1 MTEFTSEGA
10 LYELLARGN
19 KDKYFISDTLTAQSP
34 FRNNYKRVPAYVHEL
49 RKIPPTNNTDFGKTI
64 EFNFEVAGDLYTH
77 PTLLIELPS
86 WYPNNQT
93 YIDLSNNTKPIYY
106 NKSVVY
112 DISNNTYGYTSGI
125 GYFLFE
131 QIQIYQDQIM
141 VQEFSGDALYATRL
155 SRGSINS
162 ATLENELVGFHDGSD
177 ISISRNGTP
186 NTLRLELPLIGCQHK
201 DDGGFPSF
209 AVRSQN
215 FRLRCKLRNLED
227 LIESNDG
234 QVKPNPFSRTMYVQ
248 SYLNQIQKTEIQTL
262 DRYNIGQ
269 PTIYLETRHIY
280 VDPDTQKELVDSYL
294 EYPFSRLYENIFYF
308 NEKDYTP
315 LARGAL
321 ADTTKRID
329 AVHPAS
335 RIVFF
340 LRQQSDLQKNKLWK
354 ISSDVSNNEYYNN
367 ISLLIASR
375 DRESLFPPLVWN
387 VLTQH
392 AKEDRYSGAGLG
404 IMSWDLGDQKGRRA
418 PFARQPEGS
427 INFSTADRPTLYIE
441 LQQIAGSNRNTEMR
455 LIVDTWASYETE
467 ERRGNLKYAN

>member
-1 MTEFTSEGA
+1 MTEFTSDGA
-10 LYELLARGN
+10 LYELIARGN
-19 KDKYFISDTLTAQSP
+19 KDVYFQSDTLTALSP

-49 RKIPPTNNTDFGKTI
+49 RKIPPTNNTDFNKII
-64 EFNFEVAGDLYTH
+64 EFNLEVAGDLYTH
-77 PTLLIELPS
+77 PTLLIDLPT
-86 WYPNNQT
+86 WLPNNQT
-93 YIDLSNNTKPIYY
+93 YVDNSGNQQTINYD
-106 NKSVVY
+106 KSVVY
-112 DISNNTYGYTSGI
+112 DNTNNTYGYTSGI

-141 VQEFSGDALYATRL
+141 VQEFSGDSLYATRI

-162 ATLENELVGFHDGSD
+162 AILENSLVGIHNGSD
-177 ISISRNGTP
+177 ISISRNAKP
-186 NTLRLELPLIGCQHK
+186 STLRLELPLIGCQHRN
-201 DDGGFPSF
+201 DGGFPSF

-215 FRLRCKLRNLED
+215 FRLRCKLRSLED
-227 LIESNDG
+227 LIETSDG
-234 QVKPNPFSRTMYVQ
+234 QVKPNPFSREMYVK
-248 SYLNQIQKTEIQTL
+248 SYANQTVLTPIQTL
-262 DRYNIGQ
+262 DRYSIGQ
-269 PTIYLETRHIY
+269 PSVYLETRHVY
-280 VDPDTQKELVDSYL
+280 VDPDTQKELVESYL
-294 EYPFSRLYENIFYF
+294 EIPFSRLYENIFYF
-308 NEKDYTP
+308 NERDYTP

-340 LRQQSDLQKNKLWK
+340 LRQQTDIQKNKLWK
-354 ISSDVSNNEYYNN
+354 ITSDISNNEYYNN

-387 VLTQH
+387 TLTQH

-404 IMSWDLGDQKGRRA
+404 IMSWDLGEQKGRRV
-418 PFARQPEGS
+418 PFARQPEGTL
-427 INFSTADRPTLYIE
+427 NFSTADRPTLYIE

-467 ERRGNLKYAN
+467 DRRGNLKYAN

>member
-1 MTEFTSEGA
+1 MTEFNSEGA

-19 KDKYFISDTLTAQSP
+19 KDVYFQSDTLTSQSP
-34 FRNNYKRVPAYVHEL
+34 FRNNYKRVSAYIHEL

-77 PTLLIELPS
+77 PTLLIDLPS

-93 YIDLSNNTKPIYY
+93 YIDINNKQQQIYY
-106 NKSVVY
+106 DKSVVY
-112 DISNNTYGYTSGI
+112 DNLSNTYGYTSGI

-155 SRGSINS
+155 SRGSLNS
-162 ATLENELVGFHDGSD
+162 ATLENELVGLHDGSD
-177 ISISRNGTP
+177 VSVSRNGKP
-186 NTLRLELPLIGCQHK
+186 NILRLELPLLGCQHK

-227 LIESNDG
+227 LIESSDS
-234 QVKPNPFSRTMYVQ
+234 QVKPNPFSKTMYVQ
-248 SYLNQIQKTEIQTL
+248 SYSSQVSRTPIQTL
-262 DRYNIGQ
+262 DRYSIGQ

-280 VDPDTQKELVDSYL
+280 VDPDTQKGLVDSYL
-294 EYPFSRLYENIFYF
+294 ETPFSRLYENIFYF

-387 VLTQH
+387 TLTQH
-392 AKEDRYSGAGLG
+392 AKEDRYSGSGLG
-404 IMSWDLGDQKGRRA
+404 VMCWDLGEQKGRRA
-418 PFARQPEGS
+418 PFARQPEGTL
-427 INFSTADRPTLYIE
+427 NFSTADRPTFYIE

-455 LIVDTWASYETE
+455 LIVDTWASYEIE
-467 ERRGNLKYAN
+467 DRRGNLKYAN

>member
-1 MTEFTSEGA
+1 MTELTSEGA
-10 LYELLARGN
+10 LYELVSRGN
-19 KDKYFISDTLTAQSP
+19 KDIYFQVDALTSLSP

-49 RKIPPTNNTDFGKTI
+49 RKIPPTNNTDFGKII
-64 EFNFEVAGDLYTH
+64 EFNFEVAGDIFTH
-77 PTLLIELPS
+77 PTLLIDLPT

-93 YIDLSNNTKPIYY
+93 YVDLNNNTKTIDYS
-106 NKSVVY
+106 KSVVY
-112 DISNNTYGYTSGI
+112 DTSNNTYGYTNGI

-131 QIQIYQDQIM
+131 NIQIYQDQIL

-155 SRGSINS
+155 SRGSLNS
-162 ATLENELVGFHDGSD
+162 ALLENSLVGIHNGSSV
-177 ISISRNGTP
+177 SISRNGKP
-186 NTLRLELPLIGCQHK
+186 NTLRVELPLLGCQHI
-201 DDGGFPSF
+201 DDGGFPSY
-209 AVRSQN
+209 AIRSQN
-215 FRLRCKLRNLED
+215 LRLRCKLRSIED
-227 LIESNDG
+227 LIESSDG
-234 QVKPNPFSRTMYVQ
+234 QIKPNVFSRNMYVQ
-248 SYLNQIQKTEIQTL
+248 SYTNQNSFTPIQTL
-262 DRYNIGQ
+262 DRYTIGQ

-280 VDPDTQKELVDSYL
+280 VDPDTQKGLVETYN
-294 EYPFSRLYENIFYF
+294 EIVFSRFYENIFYF

-340 LRQQSDLQKNKLWK
+340 LRQQSDIQKNKLWK

-387 VLTQH
+387 TLTQH
-392 AKEDRYSGAGLG
+392 AKEDRYSGSGLG
-404 IMSWDLGDQKGRRA
+404 VMCWDLGEQKGRRP
-418 PFARQPEGS
+418 PFAHQPEGT

-467 ERRGNLKYAN
+467 EKRGSLKYAN

>member
-1 MTEFTSEGA
+1 MTDFACEGA

-19 KDKYFISDTLTAQSP
+19 KDKYFQSDTLTSQSP

-49 RKIPPTNNTDFGKTI
+49 RKIPPTNNTDFGKII
-64 EFNFEVAGDLYTH
+64 EFNLEVAGDIYTH
-77 PTLLIELPS
+77 PTLLIDLPS
-86 WYPNNQT
+86 WYPNNQMYT
-93 YIDLSNNTKPIYY
+93 DPSGNQTPIYY
-106 NKSVVY
+106 NKSIVY
-112 DISNNTYGYTSGI
+112 DDFNNTYGYTSGI

-131 QIQIYQDQIM
+131 NIQVYQDQIM
-141 VQEFSGDALYATRL
+141 IQEFSGDALYATRI
-155 SRGSINS
+155 SKGSINS
-162 ATLENELVGFHDGSD
+162 AMLENELLGLHDGSD
-177 ISISRNGTP
+177 ISISRNGKP
-186 NTLRLELPLIGCQHK
+186 QTLRLELPLIGCQYK

-227 LIESNDG
+227 LIESSDS
-234 QVKPNPFSRTMYVQ
+234 QVKPNPFSKTMYVK
-248 SYLNQIQKTEIQTL
+248 SYANQVVFTPIKTL
-262 DRYNIGQ
+262 DRYTIGQ
-269 PTIYLETRHIY
+269 PSIYLETRHIY

-294 EYPFSRLYENIFYF
+294 ETPFSRLYENIFYF

-340 LRQQSDLQKNKLWK
+340 LRQKSDLQKNKLWK

-387 VLTQH
+387 TLSQH
-392 AKEDRYSGAGLG
+392 VKEDRYSGTGLG
-404 IMSWDLGDQKGRRA
+404 IMSWDLGEQKGRRA
-418 PFARQPEGS
+418 PYTRQPEGS
-427 INFSTADRPTLYIE
+427 VNFSTADRPTLYIE

-467 ERRGNLKYAN
+467 DRRGNLKYAN